1 MSVLFIGKRFYTNR
15 DALREKY
22 GRIYQLPRYWAQ
34 SGIQTQLWLVDYH
47 GHETIRVGDDSLNVI
62 STPIRSAALFKHWFF
77 GGYEGGERIGTVVA
91 SGDCYIGWMGLWIA
105 RRLGARFVFDVYDK
119 YDEFTGY
126 HSIPGFDLFSYLM
139 RNADANLFASR
150 ALMGHYRDIAKT
162 SLLTPNGI
170 DGDLFR
176 PRSLAE
182 SRVMMGLAPEQKII
196 GYFGSLTES
205 RGIPDLIQAV
215 GMLRE
220 RDSDV
225 VLVLAGKC
233 EGELD
238 ITADGVIYLGNL
250 PFDRVATAMAS
261 CDVLALP
268 YRRSLFLDM
277 ASSCKIAEYLAM
289 ERPIVATCTPN
300 ILANFPDEAAQ
311 LGEFVA
317 RPSDAA
323 DLARAISA
331 QLQAKRVVRQ
341 QGIAT
346 WQMIADTLAH
356 KLSL

>member
-15 DALREKY
+15 DALLEKY
-22 GRIYQLPRYWAQ
+22 GRIYQLPKYWAR
-34 SGIQTQLWLVDYH
+34 SGIQTRLWLVDYH
-47 GHETIRVGDDSLNVI
+47 GHDTLQVSDGSLEVM
-62 STPIRSAALFKHWFF
+62 STPVRNLALFKHWFF
-77 GGYEGGERIGTVVA
+77 GRYAWRGGAGTVVA
-91 SGDCYIGWMGLWIA
+91 SGDCYIGWMGLRIA

-119 YDEFTGY
+119 YDEFAGY
-126 HSIPGFDLFSYLM
+126 RSIPGFDLFSYLM

-150 ALMGHYRDIAKT
+150 ALMDHYRDIAKA
-162 SLLTPNGI
+162 SLLIPNGI
-170 DGDLFR
+170 DGNLFR

-182 SRVMMGLAPEQKII
+182 SRVAMGLAPEQKII
-196 GYFGSLTES
+196 GYFGSLTEN
-205 RGIPDLIQAV
+205 RGIPDLIRAV
-215 GMLRE
+215 GMIRE
-220 RDSDV
+220 RDSNV
-225 VLVLAGKC
+225 VLVLAGKR
-233 EGELD
+233 EGGLD

-250 PFDRVATAMAS
+250 SFERVATAMAS

-300 ILANFPDEAAQ
+300 ILVNFPDEAAQ
-311 LGEFVA
+311 LEEFVA
-317 RPSDAA
+317 KPSDAA

-346 WQMIADTLAH
+346 WQMIADTLAR
-356 KLSL
+356 KLSF